1 MSRARKHFFYGVVN
15 GIILLVIILLTH
27 QTAYTQNSIAGM
39 VFDDKRQPIS
49 DIEIELQDEFYR
61 RIQSIRTQ
69 GGAFTFSNLRPGN
82 YYVKVISRNS
92 FYKEKIES
100 VRDLGISNGMT
111 STNRAIGR
119 DSVQIQIYLE
129 PAKRGGQVGEN
140 GVVFVQEIPDEAK
153 KLFSDGTSNIE
164 KGNPEKGVS
173 ALKKAIEIFP
183 NYYDA
188 LLLLGNQYV
197 NQQKYDEAEIV
208 LIKAAEINP
217 KGQGGVEGLGFV
229 KYKLN
234 KYQEAIET
242 LEKAILINAK
252 SEDAYLWLGIVHRM
266 SKSYQ
271 AAETALKKG
280 NEIAEKKN
288 PTIHWQLALLYNDTK
303 RYAEAATE
311 LTTFLKLQPDSRDKE
326 NIKRLIEQLKEK
338 SKVPN

>member
-1 MSRARKHFFYGVVN
+1 MSMARKQFYYGLVN
-15 GIILLVIILLTH
+15 GIILLVIIFGAN
-27 QTAYTQNSIAGM
+27 QTAYTQNSISGM
-39 VFDDKRQPIS
+39 VFDDKRQPLS
-49 DIEIELQDEFYR
+49 DMEVELQDEFYR
-61 RIQSIRTQ
+61 RIQAIRTQ

-92 FYKEKIES
+92 YYKEKIES

-129 PAKRGGQVGEN
+129 PVKRGGQGGEN

-153 KLFSDGTSNIE
+153 KSFSEGASNIE
-164 KGNPEKGVS
+164 KGNVEKGIS
-173 ALKKAIEIFP
+173 ALKKAVEIFP
-183 NYYDA
+183 TYYDA

-197 NQQKYDEAEIV
+197 NQQKYDDAEIV
-208 LIKAAEINP
+208 LIKAAEVNP
-217 KGQGGVEGLGFV
+217 KGQGCFEGLGFV

-234 KYQEAIET
+234 KHQEAIET
-242 LEKAILINAK
+242 LEKAILINPK

-271 AAETALKKG
+271 AAETTLKKG
-280 NEIAEKKN
+280 NELAEKKN

-311 LTTFLKLQPDSRDKE
+311 LTTFLKLQPDSKDKD
-326 NIKRLIEQLKEK
+326 NIKKLIEQLKEK
-338 SKVPN
+338 SKVTN